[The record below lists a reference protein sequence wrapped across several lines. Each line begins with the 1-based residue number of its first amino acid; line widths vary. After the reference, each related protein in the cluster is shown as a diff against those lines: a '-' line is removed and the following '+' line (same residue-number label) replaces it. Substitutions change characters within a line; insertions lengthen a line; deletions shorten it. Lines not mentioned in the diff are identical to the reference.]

1 MDDAH
6 AASDATSPRDFP
18 QHGVLLTVAY
28 DGGPFHGW
36 APQKDLITVSG
47 ELLSAV
53 QTMDSA
59 VLELRGASR
68 TDSGVH
74 SRGQLVAFDATK
86 LVSPTGWCRGLSSKL
101 PPTISVRAARPVP
114 VRFSPRF
121 SSAGKRYVYTVLCDR
136 FRDPFHDPFSWRIAK
151 ELDIDKMRRA
161 AGLILGSHDFAAYR
175 SATDQRESTFRT
187 MLRIDIDSDA
197 ADPRLL
203 RFTVEGTGF
212 LHNMVRIL
220 VGSLADIGADKLP
233 ETALA
238 DALVTKNRVTLGTT
252 APAQGLLLDEVF
264 LDPVGLLPDTAQP
277 YRSPRGAQ

>member
-1 MDDAH
+1 MALPTELQEMSGPPDPVH
-6 AASDATSPRDFP
+6 
-18 QHGVLLTVAY
+18 HGVLLTVAY

-47 ELLSAV
+47 ELLAAV
-53 QTMDSA
+53 QTMDKS
-59 VLELRGASR
+59 VVELRGASR

-74 SRGQLVAFDATK
+74 SRGQLVAFDAQK
-86 LVSPTGWCRGLSSKL
+86 LVSSTGWCRGLSSKL
-101 PPTISVRAARPVP
+101 PPTISVRAARAVP

-121 SSAGKRYVYTVLCDR
+121 SSAGKRYIYTVLCDR

-161 AGLILGSHDFAAYR
+161 ARSILGSHDFAAYR
-175 SATDQRESTFRT
+175 SSTDQRESTFRT
-187 MLRIDIDSDA
+187 MLRIDIDADR

-220 VGSLADIGADKLP
+220 VGSLADIGADKLG

-238 DALVTKNRVTLGTT
+238 DALNSKNRAKLGTT

-264 LDPVGLLPDTAQP
+264 VDPVGLLPETIQP